1 MVETAHI
8 PLPTLACSFFTVQL
22 SLPPTLHLGG
32 LPRKYTAAQLHLHW
46 GQKGTLKGSEHQ
58 INSEATA
65 AEVPG
70 NSHWDTDAWFG
81 PVALEESIWTL
92 EKSY

>member
-1 MVETAHI
+1 MLERTRQFWGEEGRGEPYVPSGGKLGRELSI
-8 PLPTLACSFFTVQL
+8 LACSFPTVQL

-46 GQKGTLKGSEHQ
+46 GQRGSLEGSEHQ

-70 NSHWDTDAWFG
+70 NSG
-81 PVALEESIWTL
+81 
-92 EKSY
+92 